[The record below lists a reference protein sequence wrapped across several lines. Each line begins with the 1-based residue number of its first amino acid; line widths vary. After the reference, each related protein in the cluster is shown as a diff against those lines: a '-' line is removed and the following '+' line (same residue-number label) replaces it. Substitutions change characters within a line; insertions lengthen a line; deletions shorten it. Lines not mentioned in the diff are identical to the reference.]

1 VSLQGK
7 RKLIVALGAI
17 LAAAFAPASAVSI
30 AAIAVAFFG
39 AHAVQDYSWKP
50 NVAD

>member
-1 VSLQGK
+1 MFQGK

-17 LAAAFAPASAVSI
+17 LAAALAPASAVSI

-39 AHAVQDYSWKP
+39 AHAV
-50 NVAD
+50 ADSRFARPVDR